1 MRKGLKIT
9 AWILGLLAILLL
21 AGLVAIQSPAVQTA
35 LGKRIV
41 GIIQKDAD
49 ATIEF
54 SDISIR
60 PLEAII
66 LKDLVVR
73 DTKPAIPELDTIL
86 YVDNLSVKF
95 SLRGFL
101 SGKGAHVS
109 RLRLIGG
116 GFNLV
121 MEAHPNRPGHSIINL
136 ERAFGLGGGEENKE
150 KKAPAWGN
158 LLTARQ
164 VELENLTFR
173 MENVPLAQKKLLEGQ
188 TVPEGV
194 IDWDHLSVLL
204 EKGHVENLKVANN
217 KITGQN
223 ARLQFLERATGMY
236 FEEVSA
242 KSFSVGEEL
251 ADIRDLHANDG
262 YSNIYLDHF
271 RMEGSLDNDY
281 DDFVNE
287 VVLDGIIRDGSLVDL
302 GKTVSH
308 FSSLETTFRGYAK
321 GHVRGTVNDLHLD
334 NITVTDPDN
343 GIRVSVSGSIRDV
356 EKEVTGIYDIKV
368 KEIDFD
374 LDGLSGFVK
383 AWAPSTNLNLKQFA
397 PGERL
402 RFEGKVQG
410 PLNNLGVNGQFLS
423 NIGRILAD
431 VYIRN
436 VVDDKKDLHLG
447 GQVATSSLHLG
458 KILGSDDFGP
468 LSMRASLDAAFKDN
482 GKMDVQL
489 DTLQIA
495 ALEAKGYT
503 YSGISARGSYKN
515 ESLQASLV
523 SLDPNLLVRFDG
535 RLDLGDTPDALYR
548 FDLDVDNADLDELHL
563 DNREI
568 AGIKFSVN
576 SDLRRSDARHLDG
589 VVTLADLTL
598 ESKDGFQK
606 LGNLFITAHQKDTV
620 HTVNVSSGMLTMQ
633 YKGSESIL
641 QFSKDVKDL
650 IIAQELPALADDGTQ
665 NWSGASYNLALQVLR
680 AQDLLSF
687 FVPGLYVEKNTEAQI
702 QVNRQGLLTAKVT
715 SGRLAHYNRYIRDF
729 QLDANNRG
737 SALEAIITGS
747 TLDLGGRRLLNNRFD
762 LNANDNRINL
772 GYTFDNQDDAKTYGQ
787 FDLTAALE
795 HRESGVAVTGQVK
808 PSRFRLGGD
817 EWKVESRDIVFD
829 GGDIEVGRLQATHE
843 LQALLI
849 DGSLKAHRNDTLH
862 VRMDHFDLGILNTFT
877 GGTPEL
883 DGLATGRAMIIS
895 PTKPSIGLLANIVCD
910 STYVSGQPLGTLN
923 IYSTYEE
930 QNGRFA
936 ATLRNTLNGRS
947 SLDAQAYLAPSSKD
961 FSASARLDGF
971 NLGYISP
978 FLTSLFSRFGGY
990 LGGQVEVFG
999 KLGSPLHFA
1008 SKDLQL
1014 WDGLLELDFTKVP
1027 YIAEGSLELKD
1038 NGLYFAPLRLSDGKD
1053 GKGNLQG
1060 CLLFND
1066 FSNLGMDL
1074 HVQIEQM
1081 HALDTPN
1088 TPDQSFFGNLY
1099 ADGRVDV
1106 TGDLNKI
1113 NLAIEATTR
1122 SGELHVPLGSMS
1134 GDSSRELL
1142 TFVEAA
1148 QEQDPYEKMMASR
1161 TPSGKQTSDLNVELR
1176 VHATPAAQVYIDV
1189 NNESSL
1195 QGAGNGTIDLVSRS
1209 RTGQFSMNGNY
1220 TLTSG
1225 NFHFSAMS
1233 LVSRD
1238 FTIQDGSSVR
1248 FNGDVMDTDL
1258 NVKGLYVT
1266 KASLYNLTADESA
1279 TTRRTVNCGIDI
1291 TGKLRNPELH
1301 FSIDIPDLNPTV
1313 QAQVSAAFN
1322 TEDKIQKQF
1331 IYLLVAG
1338 NFLPSE
1344 ESGISV
1350 GGSDVLFSNVSS
1362 IMSGQLNNI
1371 FQKLDIPLD
1380 LGLNYKST
1388 QYGTNLFDVAVSTQ
1402 LFNNRV
1408 IVNGSV
1414 GNRER
1419 LGATSTNE
1427 VAGNVD
1433 AEIKLTRNGNLRLN
1447 LFTHAADQ
1455 LSSFLD
1461 NSQRHGAGIAY
1472 QMEFNTFAQLFRELF
1487 STRAQKEQRAL
1498 EEAQQVQKE
1507 VKIQI
1512 DSTGKAHVQR

>member
-41 GIIQKDAD
+41 GIIQKGTDAS
-49 ATIEF
+49 IEF
-54 SDISIR
+54 GDLSIR
-60 PLEAII
+60 PMEAII
-66 LKDLVVR
+66 LRDLVVR
-73 DTKPAIPELDTIL
+73 DTKPALPDMDTIL

-95 SLRGFL
+95 SLRGL
-101 SGKGAHVS
+101 INGKGIHVS

-121 MEAHPNRPGHSIINL
+121 TEPDPNRPGHGITSL
-136 ERAFGLGGGEENKE
+136 ERAFGLQSEEKE
-150 KKAPAWGN
+150 KSAPGWGN

-173 MENVPLAQKKLLEGQ
+173 MENIPLTQNTEGR
-188 TVPEGV
+188 TIPEGE
-194 IDWDHLSVLL
+194 IDWDHLSILL
-204 EKGHVENLKVANN
+204 EQGHVENLKVANN
-217 KITGQN
+217 HISGQN
-223 ARLQFLERATGMY
+223 ATLQFLERDTGIH
-236 FEEVSA
+236 FNEVHA
-242 KSFSVGEEL
+242 KSFSVGEKL
-251 ADIRDLHANDG
+251 VDIRDLHIDDG
-262 YSNIYLDHF
+262 YSDVGLEYL
-271 RMEGSLDNDY
+271 RLEGSLDEDYND
-281 DDFVNE
+281 FTNK
-287 VVLDGIIRDGSLVDL
+287 VVIDGLIRDGSLVDM
-302 GKTVSH
+302 GHTISH
-308 FSSLETTFRGYAK
+308 FAYLETTFRGIAK
-321 GHVRGTVNDLHLD
+321 GHVRGTVNDLRLD
-334 NITVTDPDN
+334 NVTVTDPDN
-343 GIRVSVSGSIRDV
+343 GVRVNVMGTIRDV
-356 EKEVTGIYDIKV
+356 ELEGSGTYDLNV
-368 KEIDFD
+368 RAIDFD
-374 LDGLSGFVK
+374 LDGLAGFVK
-383 AWAPSTNLNLKQFA
+383 AWSPETQLNLKKIA

-402 RFEGKVQG
+402 HFEGRVTG
-410 PLNNLGVNGQFLS
+410 PLNDLGVNGEFVS
-423 NIGRILAD
+423 NLGRILAD

-436 VVDDKKDLHLG
+436 VVDEAKDMHLG
-447 GQVATSSLHLG
+447 GKVATSNLHLG
-458 KILGSDDFGP
+458 KILGTEELGP
-468 LSMRASLDAAFKDN
+468 LSMRTFLDAAFKDN
-482 GKMDVQL
+482 GKMDIQL

-515 ESLQASLV
+515 ESLRASLI
-523 SLDPNLLVRFDG
+523 SRDPNLQLRFNSQ
-535 RLDLGDTPDALYR
+535 LDLGDQPDALYF
-548 FDLDVDNADLDELHL
+548 FDLKVDADLGQLNL
-563 DNREI
+563 DNRAI
-568 AGIKFSVN
+568 AGIKFNVN
-576 SDLRRSDARHLDG
+576 SDLRRSGARNLDG
-589 VVTLADLTL
+589 VVTLADITL
-598 ESKDGFQK
+598 ESQEGVQQ

-620 HTVNVSSGMLTMQ
+620 HTVNVSSGILTMQ
-633 YKGSESIL
+633 YQGSESIL
-641 QFSKDVKDL
+641 RFAQDMKDL
-650 IIAQELPALADDGTQ
+650 LQEKELPALGEDPAQ
-665 NWSGASYNLALQVLR
+665 NWNGASYNLALQVLR
-680 AQDLLSF
+680 AQELLNF
-687 FVPGLYVEKNTEAQI
+687 FVPGLYVEKNTQAQI
-702 QVNRQGLLTAKVT
+702 QVNHNGLLTAKMT
-715 SGRLAHYNRYIRDF
+715 SGRLAHYNRFIRDF
-729 QLDANNRG
+729 QLDANNRD

-747 TLDLGGRRLLNNRFD
+747 TLDLGGRKLLNNRFV
-762 LNANDNRINL
+762 LHANDDLLDL
-772 GYTFDNQDDAKTYGQ
+772 GYTFDNKDNDKTYGQ
-787 FDLTAALE
+787 FNLAAGLE
-795 HRESGVAVTGQVK
+795 HKESGLAITGQVK
-808 PSRFRLGGD
+808 PSHFRLGGD
-817 EWKVESRDIVFD
+817 EWKLESRDIVLD
-829 GGDIEVGRLQATHE
+829 GGDLDVERLHATHE
-843 LQALLI
+843 LQSLLI
-849 DGSLKAHRNDTLH
+849 DGSLKANRADTLH
-862 VRMDHFDLGILNTFT
+862 VRMDHFDLDILNTFT

-883 DGLATGRAMIIS
+883 AGLATGRALIIS
-895 PTKPSIGLLANIVCD
+895 PTRPSIGLLANIRCD

-930 QNGRFA
+930 QNNRFS
-936 ATLRNTLNGRS
+936 ATLRNSLNGRS

-961 FSASARLDGF
+961 FFASARLDGF

-978 FLTSLFSRFGGY
+978 FLTGLFSRFGGY
-990 LGGQVEVFG
+990 LDGQAEVSG
-999 KLGSPLHFA
+999 QLGSPLHFA

-1014 WDGLLELDFTKVP
+1014 RDGLLELEFTRVP
-1027 YIAEGSLELKD
+1027 YIAEGNLELKD
-1038 NGLYFAPLRLSDGKD
+1038 DGLYFTPLRLSDGQN

-1060 CLLFND
+1060 FLLFND
-1066 FSNLGMDL
+1066 FSNLGMDI

-1088 TPDQSFFGNLY
+1088 TPDQSFYGNLY

-1113 NLAIEATTR
+1113 NLAIDATTR

-1142 TFVEAA
+1142 TFVEPA

-1161 TPSGKQTSDLNVELR
+1161 TPTGKQSSDLDVELR
-1176 VHATPAAQVYIDV
+1176 VHATPDAQVYIDV
-1189 NNESSL
+1189 DNESSL

-1209 RTGQFSMNGNY
+1209 RTGLFTMNGNY

-1225 NFHFSAMS
+1225 HFHFSAMN

-1248 FNGDVMDTDL
+1248 FNGDVMETDL
-1258 NVKGLYVT
+1258 NVHGLYVT
-1266 KASLYNLTADESA
+1266 KASLSNLTADESA
-1279 TTRRTVNCGIDI
+1279 STRRTVNCGIDI
-1291 TGKLRNPELH
+1291 TGQLSNPELH

-1313 QAQVSAAFN
+1313 QAQVAAAFN
-1322 TEDKIQKQF
+1322 TEDKVQKQF

-1344 ESGISV
+1344 ESGISA

-1388 QYGTNLFDVAVSTQ
+1388 QYGSNLFDVAVSTQ

-1419 LGATSTNE
+1419 LGGTSTNE

-1433 AEIKLTRNGNLRLN
+1433 AEIKLTRNGALRLN

-1487 STRAQKEQRAL
+1487 SSRARKEQFAI
-1498 EEAQQVQKE
+1498 EEAKQVQKE
-1507 VKIQI
+1507 IKIQI